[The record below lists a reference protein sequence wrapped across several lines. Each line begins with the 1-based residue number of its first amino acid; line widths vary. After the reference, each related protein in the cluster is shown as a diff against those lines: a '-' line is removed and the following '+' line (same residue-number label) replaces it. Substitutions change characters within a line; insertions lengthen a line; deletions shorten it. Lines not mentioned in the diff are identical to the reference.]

1 MHTSNSGPRLRRDHA
16 QNGGGVIAAQTIG
29 GRVAGVVDVNRD
41 LLDTAMEDSAQ
52 REGDKEYL
60 QLRRMVAERGLL
72 DRQYLYY
79 GFRLSAHLA
88 LLGSS
93 TAVLVLVNSFWI
105 QMLNAVFLSL
115 VFTQFG
121 FLGHDAGHR
130 QIFRSAK
137 RNDIVFILCGFV
149 TGLTP
154 SWWQDKHNNHHVS
167 PNRIGSDGDIQ
178 VSTFAFTPEQ
188 AQATRGVQRFL
199 IAYQAFF
206 FYPVLLLTSLSLFF
220 GGIAYQIRRERVK
233 YPLAEPVAV
242 LTGFALYLGLIFF
255 FLPPWQGALFIV
267 VHRALAGLHMGS
279 VFAPNHKGMP
289 VLEEDCKLDYLRLQA
304 LTARDVRP
312 NPVVDYMYGGLNYQI
327 EHHLFPNMPQNRLR
341 KSKEVVKEFCR
352 ARGIPYHETGVW
364 RSIKEILGYMHEV
377 SAPLRRG

>member
-1 MHTSNSGPRLRRDHA
+1 
-16 QNGGGVIAAQTIG
+16 
-29 GRVAGVVDVNRD
+29 
-41 LLDTAMEDSAQ
+41 MEDSAQ

-79 GFRLSAHLA
+79 GVRTSANLA
-88 LLGSS
+88 LLGASI
-93 TAVLVLVNSFWI
+93 AVLVLVNSFWV

-137 RNDIVFILCGFV
+137 RNDVIFMLCGFV

-154 SWWQDKHNNHHVS
+154 SWWQDKHNAHHVS

-188 AQATRGVQRFL
+188 ALATRGVQRFL

-220 GGIAYQIRRERVK
+220 GGIAYQMRRERVK

-255 FLPPWQGALFIV
+255 FLPPWQGALFV
-267 VHRALAGLHMGS
+267 VLHRALAGLHMGS

-289 VLEEDCKLDYLRLQA
+289 VLDEDCKLDYLRLQA
-304 LTARDVRP
+304 LTARNVLP

-327 EHHLFPNMPQNRLR
+327 EHHLFPNMPQNRLKESR
-341 KSKEVVKEFCR
+341 EVVREFCR

>member
-1 MHTSNSGPRLRRDHA
+1 MHPGNSGPGLRRDHA
-16 QNGGGVIAAQTIG
+16 YNGGGVIAVRTIS

-41 LLDTAMEDSAQ
+41 LLDTAMEDSVR

-79 GFRLSAHLA
+79 GGRISAHLA
-88 LLGSS
+88 LLGASI
-93 TAVLVLVNSFWI
+93 AVLVLVNSFWI
-105 QMLNAVFLSL
+105 QILNAVFLSL

-137 RNDIVFILCGFV
+137 RNDIVFMLCGFV

-188 AQATRGVQRFL
+188 ALATRGVQRFL

-242 LTGFALYLGLIFF
+242 LTGVALYLGLIFF

-289 VLEEDCKLDYLRLQA
+289 VLEEGCKLDYLRLQA

-341 KSKEVVKEFCR
+341 KSKEVVKEFCE